1 MQYSNLK
8 DEEQEERPRV
18 SKKINISTDDLL
30 KKKESYWFLAL
41 IVTLITIGTVIFFC
55 AHTGGDPSLL
65 SHYNVSPSHSDPP
78 QLQQSGELA
87 QDHREADY
95 EVPQPEQGPPV
106 HGPGLQVLQGPG
118 EERDQAGGGQ
128 GGRGLC
134 RGWSGGRVQW
144 SGLLQVL

>member
-65 SHYNVSPSHSDPP
+65 SHYNDSPT
-78 QLQQSGELA
+78 
-87 QDHREADY
+87 
-95 EVPQPEQGPPV
+95 
-106 HGPGLQVLQGPG
+106 
-118 EERDQAGGGQ
+118 
-128 GGRGLC
+128 
-134 RGWSGGRVQW
+134 
-144 SGLLQVL
+144 